1 MNPLQRRLF
10 RLQQPG
16 MSRQPMGI
24 LASSP
29 ELMLAAQRGATQPLK
44 MNQGGSVGQYMQTI
58 QQLKQAGDKSTLNN
72 IATDQ
77 RLPRSIQMAA
87 ANALAGIEAQ
97 ASQPSQQVPLAATDK
112 LGSLASGTPVMAVRG
127 SGDEVPVTVG
137 VNPENLLT
145 DATGPKRIG
154 QSEGGRE
161 RSAKL
166 AQVPGKIAEGVGS
179 VFDEITRTRGP
190 AVMDIVGPFP
200 DSPLK
205 KFARSFTAGDKLQ
218 AMPDESSLEA
228 VSGEA
233 PTSILGA
240 PEVLGTVFGAGEAAK
255 PKGTIAEQIAAGMK
269 GRGDFPDRPSGYTP
283 SFPTAA
289 ESMDEFG
296 NIAPDGSMPGEILA
310 ATTSPP
316 SKPQTGDDKSKS
328 KASGKLLSPAALLQ
342 NVYGTTTK
350 KSDFTTAFENDV
362 TNFNQQFL
370 TGVTENKEAVIDAQN
385 RLTEASKLFDD
396 AISKK
401 RATAKEFSLED
412 VRDEA
417 LKISGIDK
425 TDYDENRKDA
435 FWMGLMRA
443 GLAIAAGESENTL
456 TNVAKGL
463 GFGLEGYGKDIATL
477 NAQER
482 EDRKEL
488 RAISMDL
495 VKTKNDRAMAVAAAE
510 NDFNYNQQRLAQ
522 AAVQG
527 ADAALLQAQN
537 REATHKMNGL
547 QLQANLSYQLNTLK
561 QADKKLAADT
571 AYKNWALQISM
582 LPDEAKKAMLIEG
595 NGGFNPETGKFEL
608 TQQGETY
615 YKSLVEAATTSRYS
629 ITDLDKGASA
639 AADVGNVQGIPLSSD
654 PATARSQALVWASQ
668 YQDAF
673 DAAAKDPVGGEET
686 QKRLLDRFGQAIGG
700 GSTQLQT
707 TFNETPSDEVLQSL
721 YDQGVREIN
730 VAGQIRPLNIEG

>member
-29 ELMLAAQRGATQPLK
+29 QLMTAAQKAMMQGQPMKAKTGASVNTGRKVTVSGQEYTITNQGVFDSRGAPVTNPNVIS
-44 MNQGGSVGQYMQTI
+44 MI
-58 QQLKQAGDKSTLNN
+58 QKQNVID
-72 IATDQ
+72 
-77 RLPRSIQMAA
+77 A
-87 ANALAGIEAQ
+87 ANPVSGMLRQFDVGNVDMSAALSDAAGR
-97 ASQPSQQVPLAATDK
+97 K
-112 LGSLASGTPVMAVRG
+112 PV
-127 SGDEVPVTVG
+127 
-137 VNPENLLT
+137 
-145 DATGPKRIG
+145 G

-161 RSAKL
+161 RSAKIGEAIPEASVGDVSLGNALSDFSGRRPVGQSEGGRERSAAL
-166 AQVPGKIAEGVGS
+166 ADAPGKIASGLSQGLGTI
-179 VFDEITRTRGP
+179 FDLPEATGP
-190 AVMDIVGPFP
+190 APSPESPMGTKNKQLVRSRAAAAMGIQDDPALRPIVE
-200 DSPLK
+200 
-205 KFARSFTAGDKLQ
+205 Q
-218 AMPDESSLEA
+218 NIDESISQSLRNRPDPA
-228 VSGEA
+228 
-233 PTSILGA
+233 LG
-240 PEVLGTVFGAGEAAK
+240 
-255 PKGTIAEQIAAGMK
+255 
-269 GRGDFPDRPSGYTP
+269 
-283 SFPTAA
+283 
-289 ESMDEFG
+289 DEFG
-296 NIAPDGSMPGEILA
+296 NMAPDGSMPSEILA

-316 SKPQTGDDKSKS
+316 SKPQTGGDETTGDKSKTN
-328 KASGKLLSPAALLQ
+328 GKLLSPAAALQ
-342 NVYGTTTK
+342 SVYGATTK
-350 KSDFTTAFENDV
+350 KSDITTAFENDV
-362 TNFNQQFL
+362 TNFNEQFL
-370 TGVTENKEAVIDAQN
+370 TGVTENKEAVIDAQD
-385 RLTEASKLFDD
+385 RLVKANKVFDD
-396 AISKK
+396 ALSKK

-412 VRDEA
+412 VREEA

-495 VKTKNDRAMAVAAAE
+495 IKTKNDREMAVAAAE

-522 AAVQG
+522 ASVQG

-582 LPDEAKKAMLIEG
+582 LPDEAKQAMVIEG

-608 TQQGETY
+608 TPQGETY
-615 YKSLVEAATTSRYS
+615 YKSLVDAATKSRYS

-639 AADVGNVQGIPLSSD
+639 AADVGNVQGIQLSQD

-686 QKRLLDRFGQAIGG
+686 QKRLLDRFQQAIGG

-707 TFNETPSDEVLQSL
+707 SFDEVPSDEVLQSL